1 MCRCEKVSK
10 LHKKIDNFECISKG
24 KKFKCW
30 KKRTFIFENFTTF
43 CYIEQNSRMR
53 NTFFTKNKK
62 VLCHAKN
69 ISIYLRKATIFIVV
83 LLCDVIYIMR
93 FLKNNVK

>member
-1 MCRCEKVSK
+1 MCRCEKLSK

-24 KKFKCW
+24 KKFKCR
-30 KKRTFIFENFTTF
+30 KKRTFIFENFTTY

-53 NTFFTKNKK
+53 NTFFTKNKI

-93 FLKNNVK
+93 LLKNNVK